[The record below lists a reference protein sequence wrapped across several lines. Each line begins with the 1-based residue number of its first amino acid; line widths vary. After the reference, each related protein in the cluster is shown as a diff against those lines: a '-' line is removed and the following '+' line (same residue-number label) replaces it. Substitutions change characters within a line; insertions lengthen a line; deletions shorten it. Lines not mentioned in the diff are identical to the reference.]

1 LACKL
6 MPAKPWLRLWPG
18 LRSFERESHGPRPSG
33 QANARISLTSVD
45 SEGFQCRLA
54 ALSPRQNIALPR
66 NASDIHHPCTST
78 RFRNAVAVRVG
89 LPSVGLRH
97 SPHHLLPPH
106 TTLVFAKLAQNSRRK
121 ISILFD
127 LEAVAHDYLWNIGV
141 AHINALFPPWLT

>member
-6 MPAKPWLRLWPG
+6 KPAKPWLRLWPG

-89 LPSVGLRH
+89 LPSVGLRR

-106 TTLVFAKLAQNSRRK
+106 TTLVFANWRRIHGEK
-121 ISILFD
+121 SPFSSILRQSPMTTSGTSV
-127 LEAVAHDYLWNIGV
+127 LR
-141 AHINALFPPWLT
+141 T